1 MVRARCQ
8 NRLRAESSFG
18 VGGARDDSM
27 KTDFYGKYR
36 LAEMKGLPKYA
47 GLREIMRAAISDGF
61 WKQGEQIPP
70 EVEIARV
77 TPYSLGTV
85 QKALKALEEEGVLLR
100 RQGHG
105 TFVTD
110 RRARMVDPWHLRF
123 CTPEGTT
130 LPVYPSV
137 VSKRMTQRKTFWA
150 KLLCPRGGSLIQI
163 DRKINIGDE
172 FLIYNRFFLS
182 AERYPFF
189 ILKSNEEL
197 TSVNFKTIL
206 HRECNVSFTEMS
218 YGMQVIKFPDSISR
232 VLKLAKEAVGL
243 MLEILASSERGP
255 VYFQEIYVPQT
266 SFKLC
271 ITDSATLPK
280 SMS

>member
-1 MVRARCQ
+1 MVSLLVDMTQEIAAVKRI
-8 NRLRAESSFG
+8 
-18 VGGARDDSM
+18 VYGASDERFHRRFDDS
-27 KTDFYGKYR
+27 
-36 LAEMKGLPKYA
+36 
-47 GLREIMRAAISDGF
+47 
-61 WKQGEQIPP
+61 Q
-70 EVEIARV
+70 
-77 TPYSLGTV
+77 
-85 QKALKALEEEGVLLR
+85 R
-100 RQGHG
+100 RFQLVG
-105 TFVTD
+105 
-110 RRARMVDPWHLRF
+110 
-123 CTPEGTT
+123 
-130 LPVYPSV
+130 
-137 VSKRMTQRKTFWA
+137 
-150 KLLCPRGGSLIQI
+150 
-163 DRKINIGDE
+163 NIGDE

-243 MLEILASSERGP
+243 MLEILASSERVP